1 MESYTLTSR
10 GQLLPQVEPDQAI
23 AKLTALR
30 IPEATA
36 KKLVLQGPERTLKRL
51 ATLAEAQQLQVR
63 FERCGLR
70 TEIGLKLSPEC
81 LRAGLRDRTVPV
93 QMAINT
99 PLIGRLEQTVLRPTI
114 IALGKRTEVE
124 FNDGSRK
131 CVLEKIGYSW
141 NPRLLLVAV
150 LLFSLHNELYLV
162 RAAAAYLDWRWTA
175 TVAGILFLIA
185 CVLLLPRLLQPA
197 AAYIVRYRSQLPRMI
212 MELPSLHPTQKR
224 YHVLKGEDAIVS
236 EVTRGKDEAIYSD
249 DKGTAIYTWSSAPV
263 RYPDGADKI
272 QHIHDSTIGGQL
284 LGPLT
289 EYIDATRLILS
300 LFERKR
306 PLSQL
311 HLDDVL
317 GTAISDTNG
326 KALAVVYRMSYPVI
340 KIDVARVSPEQEAD
354 LICFAITI
362 FT

>member
-1 MESYTLTSR
+1 MESYTLKSR
-10 GQLLPQVEPDQAI
+10 GLLLPLVEPDQAI
-23 AKLTALR
+23 EKLTALG

-36 KKLVLQGPERTLKRL
+36 KKLVIQGPERVLKRL
-51 ATLAEAQQLQVR
+51 ATLTEVRQLQVR

-81 LRAGLRDRTVPV
+81 LRTGLRDRAVPA
-93 QMAINT
+93 QMVINA
-99 PLIGRLEQTVLRPTI
+99 PLIGRLDQAVLQPAI
-114 IALGKRTEVE
+114 IALGARSEVE
-124 FNDGSRK
+124 FNDGSHK

-141 NPRLLLVAV
+141 NPLLLVVAV
-150 LLFSLHNELYLV
+150 LLFSVHNELYLV

-197 AAYIVRYRSQLPRMI
+197 AAYIVRYGSQLPRMI
-212 MELPSLHPTQKR
+212 TELPSLHPTQKH
-224 YHVLKGEDAIVS
+224 YHVLKGEDAIVA
-236 EVTRGKDEAIYSD
+236 EVTRSKDAAVYSD
-249 DKGTAIYTWSSAPV
+249 DQGTAIYTWSSAPV
-263 RYPDGADKI
+263 RYPDGTDTI
-272 QHIHDSTIGGQL
+272 QHIHDSVVGGQL
-284 LGPLT
+284 LGPMT
-289 EYIDATRLILS
+289 EYIEAARLLFS

-311 HLDDVL
+311 QLDDIL

-326 KALAVVYRMSYPVI
+326 KALAVVYRMSSPVI
-340 KIDVARVSPEQEAD
+340 KIDLARVSPEQEAE